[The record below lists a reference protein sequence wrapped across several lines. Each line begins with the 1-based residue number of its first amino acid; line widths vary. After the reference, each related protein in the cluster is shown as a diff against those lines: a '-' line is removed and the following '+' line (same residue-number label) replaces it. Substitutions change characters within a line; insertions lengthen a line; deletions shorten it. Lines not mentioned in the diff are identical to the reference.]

1 MKLTATVPRHCLG
14 KVNLSALD
22 SRLRGNDEQ
31 SKTRFHTRFCC
42 YLFGYAKEF
51 QVMNRN
57 KQPSAHIQ
65 EGSAFCDITSVVPAP
80 CCTILESISDGVFTI
95 DTHKRIT
102 SFNRAAESITGFT
115 QKEAIGQYCFDI
127 FRADICERDCA
138 LGKTLST
145 KTPQINLPAQIITK
159 QGEQKPIRLSTNILK
174 SHDGEV
180 IGGVETFRDLSDLEE
195 LRRQIDQKY
204 VKEDIVGKHPKM
216 QAILSFLPD
225 VAESGSSVL
234 IQGPTG
240 TGKELVARA
249 IHNLSPKAKGP
260 FIAVNCAALPES
272 LLEAELFGHV
282 KGAFTG
288 AVRDKSG
295 YFLSAD
301 QGTLFLDEIGT
312 TSFAFQSDLLRV
324 LESHEFTPVG
334 GTQSVKSD
342 FRVIAAANLQLKE
355 LVTQSQFREDLFYRL
370 NVVTL
375 DLPPLRERKEDIPVL
390 VDRFI
395 AQLNLQQGR
404 DIQGIS
410 PQALN
415 ALVSYSFPGNIRELR
430 NAIEFAFIACKGPR
444 IELEHL
450 PDEIAHRKSSQPSEL
465 SAQDQEEAERIQ
477 AVLQH
482 CRQNREQAAKALGIS
497 RSTLWRR
504 MKRLGILGTAN
515 QVS

>member
-1 MKLTATVPRHCLG
+1 MKKYSHP
-14 KVNLSALD
+14 SA
-22 SRLRGNDEQ
+22 R
-31 SKTRFHTRFCC
+31 SKTHPF
-42 YLFGYAKEF
+42 
-51 QVMNRN
+51 
-57 KQPSAHIQ
+57 
-65 EGSAFCDITSVVPAP
+65 FCDITSVVPAP
-80 CCTILESISDGVFTI
+80 CCAILESISDGVFTI
-95 DTHKRIT
+95 DAHKRIT
-102 SFNRAAESITGFT
+102 SFNRAAETITGFT
-115 QKEAIGQYCFDI
+115 QQEAIGQYCFDI

-138 LGKTLST
+138 LDKTLAT
-145 KTPQINLPAQIITK
+145 KTPQINLPAQIISK
-159 QGEQKPIRLSTNILK
+159 QGDQKPIRLSTNLLRNQE
-174 SHDGEV
+174 GEV

-204 VKEDIVGKHPKM
+204 VKEDIVGKHPRM
-216 QAILSFLPD
+216 RALLSFLPD

-234 IQGPTG
+234 LQGATG

-249 IHNLSPKAKGP
+249 IHNLSPRSQGP

-295 YFLSAD
+295 YFLAAD

-324 LESHEFTPVG
+324 LEHHEFTPVG

-342 FRVIAAANLQLKE
+342 FRVIAATNVQLKG
-355 LVTQSQFREDLFYRL
+355 LVAKGEFREDLYYRL

-375 DLPPLRERKEDIPVL
+375 DLPPLKERQEDIPLL

-395 AQLNLQQGR
+395 AQLDLQQGR
-404 DIQGIS
+404 NIQGIS
-410 PQALN
+410 PEALN
-415 ALVSYSFPGNIRELR
+415 ALVSYPFPGNIRELR
-430 NAIEFAFIACKGPR
+430 NAIEFAFIACKGSR

-450 PDEIAHRKSSQPSEL
+450 PREIAQDKTSPPSAL
-465 SAQDQEEAERIQ
+465 SAQDQEEAEKIQ
-477 AVLQH
+477 AMLENCGH
-482 CRQNREQAAKALGIS
+482 NREQAAKALGIS

-504 MKRLGILGTAN
+504 MKKLNLL
-515 QVS
+515 S

>member
-1 MKLTATVPRHCLG
+1 MK
-14 KVNLSALD
+14 KN
-22 SRLRGNDEQ
+22 
-31 SKTRFHTRFCC
+31 
-42 YLFGYAKEF
+42 
-51 QVMNRN
+51 NRN
-57 KQPSAHIQ
+57 ATRP
-65 EGSAFCDITSVVPAP
+65 ENGTFFCDIASVVPTP
-80 CCTILESISDGVFTI
+80 CCTILESISDGVFTV
-95 DTHKRIT
+95 DTQKRIT

-115 QKEAIGQYCFDI
+115 QQEALGQYCFDI
-127 FRADICERDCA
+127 FRADICEHDCA
-138 LGKTLST
+138 LGHTLCT
-145 KTPQINLPAQIITK
+145 ENPQINLQAQIITK
-159 QGEQKPIRLSTNILK
+159 QGQQKPISLSTNILR
-174 SHDGEV
+174 SPEGEI

-195 LRRQIDQKY
+195 LRRQINEKY

-216 QAILSFLPD
+216 RAILSFLPD

-249 IHNLSPKAKGP
+249 IHNLSPRAKGP
-260 FIAVNCAALPES
+260 FVALNCAALPES

-288 AVRDKSG
+288 AERNKSG
-295 YFLSAD
+295 YFLAAD

-312 TSFAFQSDLLRV
+312 TSYAFQSDLLRV

-342 FRVIAAANLQLKE
+342 FRIIAADNLRLKD
-355 LVTQSQFREDLFYRL
+355 LVAKGDFREDLYYRL
-370 NVVTL
+370 NVVTM
-375 DLPPLRERKEDIPVL
+375 DLPPLQERKEDIPLL

-404 DIQGIS
+404 QIQGIS

-430 NAIEFAFIACKGPR
+430 NAIEFAFIACKGAY

-450 PDEIAHRKSSQPSEL
+450 PNEIAQGGFSQQSEL
-465 SAQDQEEAERIQ
+465 SAQDQEEVERIQ
-477 AVLQH
+477 AVLEH
-482 CRQNREQAAKALGIS
+482 CRHNREQAAKALGIS

-504 MKRLGILGTAN
+504 MKRLGILGSAN

>member
-1 MKLTATVPRHCLG
+1 MKKNNRSATRPENG
-14 KVNLSALD
+14 
-22 SRLRGNDEQ
+22 
-31 SKTRFHTRFCC
+31 TF
-42 YLFGYAKEF
+42 
-51 QVMNRN
+51 
-57 KQPSAHIQ
+57 
-65 EGSAFCDITSVVPAP
+65 FCDIASVVPTP

-95 DTHKRIT
+95 DTQKRIT
-102 SFNRAAESITGFT
+102 SFNRAAENITGFT
-115 QKEAIGQYCFDI
+115 QQEAIGQYCFDI
-127 FRADICERDCA
+127 FRADICEHHCA
-138 LGKTLST
+138 LGHTLSSE
-145 KTPQINLPAQIITK
+145 TPQINLPAQIITK
-159 QGEQKPIRLSTNILK
+159 QGEQKPISLSTNILRNQE
-174 SHDGEV
+174 DEI

-195 LRRQIDQKY
+195 LRRELNKQY
-204 VKEDIVGKHPKM
+204 VREDIVGKHPKM

-249 IHNLSPKAKGP
+249 IHNLSPRAKGP

-288 AVRDKSG
+288 AVRNKSG
-295 YFLSAD
+295 YFLAAD

-312 TSFAFQSDLLRV
+312 TSYAFQSDLLRV

-342 FRVIAAANLQLKE
+342 FRIIAAANLQLKD
-355 LVTQSQFREDLFYRL
+355 LVAQGDFREDLYYRL

-375 DLPPLRERKEDIPVL
+375 DLPPLQERKEDIPVL
-390 VDRFI
+390 VEKFI
-395 AQLNLQQGR
+395 AQINLQQGR
-404 DIQGIS
+404 KIQGIS

-430 NAIEFAFIACKGPR
+430 NAIEFAFIACKGAY

-450 PDEIAHRKSSQPSEL
+450 PNEIVQGGFSQRSEL

-477 AVLQH
+477 AVLEH
-482 CRQNREQAAKALGIS
+482 CRHNREQAAKALGIS

-504 MKRLGILGTAN
+504 MKRLKILGTAN
-515 QVS
+515 HVS